1 MILREFIY
9 FNQDHADPQE
19 NNRYISNNDTSI
31 LKKSDL
37 RKTRLTLRMIND
49 IRKASETHNA
59 ERKKDLGL
67 VRKMYAAP
75 EPEAAPGGAPMM

>member
-9 FNQDHADPQE
+9 FDRNHADPQE
-19 NNRYISNNDTSI
+19 DNRYLSQNDTSV
-31 LKKSDL
+31 LKSKDL

-49 IRKASETHNA
+49 IRKAA
-59 ERKKDLGL
+59 EAHDKEKREELGL

-75 EPEAAPGGAPMM
+75 PPDAAAGA